1 LQNHPIQLAATS
13 SSLAIL
19 LQESGIGEPT
29 PYKSIDSQHSF
40 MRKMGQMLPPVLVS
54 VPSSAPCDPLEEPSP
69 LGLTLKKTPSL
80 LDLIAMQL
88 ADSRSASDASSCEV
102 IDPGFC
108 KSGKIDKC
116 SAPAGS
122 ATQDKL
128 KASNFPASSLKIGTW
143 EVCWTSDH
151 PTAIVSIVRIMHKE
165 SSILRTYVQLGSSIV
180 FCLTV
185 VICCWFVKSMAYDEH
200 WIPKLEFWRDIGV
213 IGIQCVSRY
222 EGDLVTKCYYAKRK
236 LVWEVLDSGL
246 KSKVEI
252 QWSDISAMKATCPES
267 LPGSLEISV

>member
-1 LQNHPIQLAATS
+1 MRSVAYDTETNKIVSIGPSFSSFFLQNHPIQLAATS

-29 PYKSIDSQHSF
+29 PYKSSDSQHSF
-40 MRKMGQMLPPVLVS
+40 MRKMGRMLPPVLVS

-88 ADSRSASDASSCEV
+88 ANSKSASDASSCEV

-108 KSGKIDKC
+108 KTGKIDKC
-116 SAPAGS
+116 SAPAGN
-122 ATQDKL
+122 AAPDKL

-143 EVCWTSDH
+143 EVCQTSDH
-151 PTAIVSIVRIMHKE
+151 PTAIVSVVRIMHYE
-165 SSILRTYVQLGSSIV
+165 SSILRTYVRLGSSIV

-185 VICCWFVKSMAYDEH
+185 VICCWFVNSMAYNEH
-200 WIPKLEFWRDIGV
+200 
-213 IGIQCVSRY
+213 
-222 EGDLVTKCYYAKRK
+222 
-236 LVWEVLDSGL
+236 
-246 KSKVEI
+246 
-252 QWSDISAMKATCPES
+252 
-267 LPGSLEISV
+267 

>member
-1 LQNHPIQLAATS
+1 MYGTETNKIVSIGPSFSLFFLQNHPMQLAATS

-40 MRKMGQMLPPVLVS
+40 MSKMGQMLPPVLVS
-54 VPSSAPCDPLEEPSP
+54 APSSGPCDPLEEPSP

-88 ADSRSASDASSCEV
+88 AHSKSASDASSCEV

-108 KSGKIDKC
+108 KSGKIHKC
-116 SAPAGS
+116 SAPAGN
-122 ATQDKL
+122 AAPDKL
-128 KASNFPASSLKIGTW
+128 KASNFPASLLKIGTW
-143 EVCWTSDH
+143 EVCQTSDH
-151 PTAIVSIVRIMHKE
+151 PTAIVSIVRIMHEK

-200 WIPKLEFWRDIGV
+200 
-213 IGIQCVSRY
+213 
-222 EGDLVTKCYYAKRK
+222 
-236 LVWEVLDSGL
+236 
-246 KSKVEI
+246 
-252 QWSDISAMKATCPES
+252 
-267 LPGSLEISV
+267 

>member
-1 LQNHPIQLAATS
+1 
-13 SSLAIL
+13 
-19 LQESGIGEPT
+19 
-29 PYKSIDSQHSF
+29 
-40 MRKMGQMLPPVLVS
+40 MRKMGRMLPPVLVS

-88 ADSRSASDASSCEV
+88 ANSKSASDASSCEV

-116 SAPAGS
+116 SAPAGN
-122 ATQDKL
+122 AAPDKL

-143 EVCWTSDH
+143 E
-151 PTAIVSIVRIMHKE
+151 
-165 SSILRTYVQLGSSIV
+165 
-180 FCLTV
+180 
-185 VICCWFVKSMAYDEH
+185 
-200 WIPKLEFWRDIGV
+200 
-213 IGIQCVSRY
+213 CVSRY

-246 KSKVEI
+246 KSKIEI

-267 LPGSLEISV
+267 LPGSLEISVSRPPLFFKETNPQPRKHTLWQATSDFTGGQATTCKLVKCFGSFH